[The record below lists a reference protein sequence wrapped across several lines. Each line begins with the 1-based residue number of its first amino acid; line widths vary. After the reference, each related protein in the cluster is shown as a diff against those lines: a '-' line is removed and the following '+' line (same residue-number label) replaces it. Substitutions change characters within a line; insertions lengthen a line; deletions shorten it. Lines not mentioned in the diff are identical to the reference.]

1 VSAPRLRVRR
11 TPARSGAPQIP
22 AWVAGHPVHTGGWID
37 RVNPARTDELVGQ
50 AARGDAALADEAIA
64 AATRAWPSWWHDGLE
79 QRAARLRSGWAAVQE
94 VAEELAVLLCRE
106 LGKVLADCHGEL
118 AFSGMLL
125 ERMLADAPAVL
136 AESET
141 DGDAGRLLVVPEPY
155 GVVAAITPWNAPLV
169 LAMLKVAPALATGNA
184 VIVKPSP
191 VAPLAVT
198 RMLGLLAQALP
209 PGVLAVVPGDLEVG
223 RALTDSPAI
232 GKIAFTG
239 GVRTGRRV
247 AEAAGG
253 NVVPLVL
260 ELGGNDAAIVLEDA
274 DLSEEAVE
282 RLVLA
287 SFLTSGQVCMAA
299 KRVYVQRS
307 RLDELVERYR
317 ECAARALVV
326 GDPMAPA
333 TTVGPVATEE
343 QVGAVAALIDDARA
357 RGGVVHDLGT
367 VPEPEVLTG
376 GWFVRPVLMTGV
388 DDSARVVAEEQFGPV
403 VPVLPFDTE
412 DEAVAR
418 ANASDLGLASSVW
431 STDEDRA
438 FALARQLRAGTTFVN
453 THNRS
458 GMSLRAPF
466 GGMRRSGYGREYG
479 LEGLREYVQ
488 PHAINLPSAF
498 RPGASGGTA
507 GGAYPGT

>member
-1 VSAPRLRVRR
+1 MP
-11 TPARSGAPQIP
+11 GAPQVP
-22 AWVAGHPVHTGGWID
+22 AEVAGRSVRTGAWID

-50 AARGDAALADEAIA
+50 ATRGDAALTEEAIA
-64 AATRAWPSWWHDGLE
+64 AAAQAWPSWWHGGLE
-79 QRAARLRSGWAAVQE
+79 ERAARLRTGWAAVQE

-125 ERMLADAPAVL
+125 ERVLADAPAVL

-141 DGDAGRLLVVPEPY
+141 DDGAGRLLVVPEPY

-209 PGVLAVVPGDLEVG
+209 LGVLNVVPGDLDVG
-223 RALTDSPAI
+223 QALTGSSTV

-239 GVRTGRRV
+239 GVETGRRV
-247 AEAAGG
+247 AEAAGR

-260 ELGGNDAAIVLEDA
+260 ELGGNDAAIVLSDA
-274 DLSEEAVE
+274 DLSDEAVE
-282 RLVLA
+282 RLILG

-299 KRVYVQRS
+299 KRVYVHRS
-307 RLDELVERYR
+307 RFDELVERYR
-317 ECAARALVV
+317 ACAAGALVV
-326 GDPMAPA
+326 GDPMAPG
-333 TTVGPVATEE
+333 TTVGPVATAE
-343 QVGAVAALIDDARA
+343 QVAAVAGLIGDTRA
-357 RGGVVHDLGT
+357 RGGAVHELGT
-367 VPEPEVLTG
+367 VPDADALTA
-376 GWFVRPVLMTGV
+376 GWFVRPALVTGV
-388 DDSARVVAEEQFGPV
+388 DDSAPVVANEQFGPV
-403 VPVLPFDTE
+403 VPVLPFDSA
-412 DEAVAR
+412 DEAVDR

-431 STDEDRA
+431 SADEDRA
-438 FALARQLRAGTTFVN
+438 FALARRLRAGTTFVN

-466 GGMRRSGYGREYG
+466 GGVRRSGYGREYG
-479 LEGLREYVQ
+479 LEGLCEYVQ
-488 PHAINLPSAF
+488 PHAINLPGVL
-498 RPGASGGTA
+498 RSGGA
-507 GGAYPGT
+507 GGSSGGRAYPVS